1 MNMKSWLI
9 TLYDDRALL
18 AKAKTIVPE
27 PNLVAYQT
35 IVVIMVVRHKSTSVE
50 DRRNTVERLRLFF
63 LHVERRALKIG
74 KRHVWNRFIS
84 RCYLPCTDKVGTLF
98 LND

>member
-1 MNMKSWLI
+1 MKSWLI

-50 DRRNTVERLRLFF
+50 DRRNTVERLRLFSYTSKDG
-63 LHVERRALKIG
+63 LLKLV
-74 KRHVWNRFIS
+74 KDT
-84 RCYLPCTDKVGTLF
+84 YGTGLLAGVIF
-98 LND
+98 PVLIRLVLCF

>member
-27 PNLVAYQT
+27 PLGNIYQT
-35 IVVIMVVRHKSTSVE
+35 IDVNMVILLKSS
-50 DRRNTVERLRLFF
+50 
-63 LHVERRALKIG
+63 
-74 KRHVWNRFIS
+74 
-84 RCYLPCTDKVGTLF
+84 
-98 LND
+98 